1 MYNFNLKEHGK
12 RHSKEKGQNSPK
24 RAPEGTAVFKAWI
37 IRFGLI
43 DHLLVQGVV
52 EHLKIIVRYNTL
64 YDKLSASGL
73 ISLPRKIYCL
83 VPTDLYDTQPQGE
96 TLSLPP

>member
-12 RHSKEKGQNSPK
+12 RHEILKPTYESHLKEHGERHSKEKGQNSPK
-24 RAPEGTAVFKAWI
+24 RTPEGTAVFKTWI

-52 EHLKIIVRYNTL
+52 EHLKIIARYNTL
-64 YDKLSASGL
+64 YDKLSASGF
-73 ISLPRKIYCL
+73 I
-83 VPTDLYDTQPQGE
+83 
-96 TLSLPP
+96 